1 MAKNLSFN
9 IKFGVTGD
17 GKVNAIVEDLNGG
30 LDKVKSAV
38 GGVDEGFKKTVD
50 SMNAGIKRI
59 QWSSILDQVDRV
71 TNAMNNMAQPGLDY
85 SSSLAEVEAITGVTG
100 AALDDL
106 GAKARNSAKEFGGS
120 ATDSLNS
127 YKVILSRLGPDIASV
142 PEALEGMEHHVRT
155 LSKTMD
161 GDATA
166 SVDALTTAMLQYGVD
181 LSDPIEASAQMEK
194 MMNVMAAGAQK
205 GSAEVTSIA
214 QAVKVAGVA
223 MSQANVTF
231 EEGNAALQALAKG
244 GKEGSEAGTGL
255 RNILGKMAGEDVI
268 PKQAQEK
275 LRALGV
281 DMGIVS
287 DTTLP
292 LTDRLGELKKAQS
305 DATIMA
311 QVFGVENAATAN
323 ILLNSIDAQREL
335 TAEITGTNTASEQ
348 AAVIME
354 SKAEKAERLRA
365 QMEDLKISIFN
376 ATNGFIGYAGV
387 VGDMVKNVMNI
398 IPLLQGFGAV
408 ISFVTSREKLLS
420 LWTGITSASLKVKA
434 GVLGIVT
441 AATWLWNIAQSAL
454 NITLWANPVT
464 WIVLGIVALIG
475 TIIYLVTQLEGWGDA
490 WSHLMDAMTSSMMIF
505 VNYFKLQWRLLV
517 DGIMIGLNYIQA
529 GWYKFKNAVGLGDES
544 ENNAMLAKIN
554 ADTESRKKAIS
565 DAADAVAQSTKDA
578 YNSFGKIGG
587 SLSWKEESDE
597 TSPIAKAIA
606 PPSVPGTADNPL
618 ASAMQSGSSA
628 NAGKSDSG
636 KQTNQAVATGGSK
649 TTTVNLTF
657 KNFVETLKIE
667 GKSFKESTN
676 KMEKELNDAMLRT
689 LAMANAAAG

>member
-1 MAKNLSFN
+1 MAEGIKFN
-9 IKFGVTGD
+9 INFSVSND
-17 GKVNAIVEDLNGG
+17 GKVNAVVDSLNAGMV
-30 LDKVKSAV
+30 KVQQATV
-38 GGVDEGFKKTVD
+38 NVDNSFANTIN

-85 SSSLAEVEAITGVTG
+85 SSALAEVEAITGVTG
-100 AALDDL
+100 TALDDL
-106 GAKARNSAKEFGGS
+106 GAKARNSAKQFGGS

-127 YKVILSRLGPDIASV
+127 YKVILSRLGPEIASV

-155 LSKTMD
+155 LSKTMG

-181 LSDPIEASAQMEK
+181 LSDPMKATAEMEK
-194 MMNVMAAGAQK
+194 MMNVMAAGSQK

-268 PKQAQEK
+268 PNQAQEK

-281 DMGIVS
+281 DMRVVS

-292 LTDRLGELKKAQS
+292 LTDRLAELRKAQG

-323 ILLNSIDAQREL
+323 ILLNSIEAQREL
-335 TAEITGTNTASEQ
+335 TAEITGTNTATEQ
-348 AAVIME
+348 AAIIME
-354 SKAEKAERLRA
+354 SKAEKAERMRA
-365 QMEDLKISIFN
+365 QMEDLKISIFEG
-376 ATNGFIGYAGV
+376 TGGWIGYAGAI
-387 VGDMVKNVMNI
+387 GDATRDVTNML
-398 IPLLQGFGAV
+398 PLFTGLSSV
-408 ISFVTSREKLLS
+408 LSIVTSKEKLLN
-420 LWTGITSASLKVKA
+420 LWTNITSGAMKVKA
-434 GVLGIVT
+434 GVLAIVT
-441 AATWLWNIAQSAL
+441 GATWLWNAAQSAL

-464 WIVLGIVALIG
+464 WIVLGILALIG

-490 WSHLMDAMTSSMMIF
+490 WGHLMDGLTSSFDVF
-505 VNYFKLQWRLLV
+505 VNTVKMLWTGLV

-529 GWYKFKNAVGLGDES
+529 GWYKFKNAVGLGDED

-554 ADTESRKKAIS
+554 ADTEARKKAIS

-587 SLSWKEESDE
+587 SLSWKEDSDE

-618 ASAMQSGSSA
+618 ASAMQSGNSA
-628 NAGKSDSG
+628 SAGKSDSG